1 MLFKW
6 FSSFKFW
13 VFLGEILKFDHSL
26 KQNFWVIFDTCYAED
41 IYTISNISKASKQT
55 LTVSVFKSWMFDKIF
70 HFSEIQNLARVER
83 RRLLTVSCRLLYRTK
98 WAKTVRHAELGVAKY
113 DTRIIIS
120 AEKEETASLV
130 PDFLKAFADLTYRQN
145 TEVCIT

>member
-1 MLFKW
+1 ML
-6 FSSFKFW
+6 
-13 VFLGEILKFDHSL
+13 
-26 KQNFWVIFDTCYAED
+26 
-41 IYTISNISKASKQT
+41 
-55 LTVSVFKSWMFDKIF
+55 KIF
-70 HFSEIQNLARVER
+70 ILFLTFQKRAHKLSLLAFLKVGCSTKFSIFLKTQNLARVER
-83 RRLLTVSCRLLYRTK
+83 RRLLTVSCRLFYRTK

-130 PDFLKAFADLTYRQN
+130 PDLLKAFADLTYRQN